1 MAKVKLPGVYFE
13 DNPRVER
20 GVSMGE
26 TGVPAFLGVAT
37 KGPLNEPVVIQ
48 SVQQFLR
55 YFGQPVKGSYLYAS
69 IWGFFMNGG
78 TRCHVIRIA
87 HVFRNGKSEMARK
100 ARYELLDRSG
110 YPTLEVFASSE
121 GSWGNQLSIEINYPD
136 AARVHN
142 FITLDILQVTR
153 STSRMNLCVGLRSIK
168 GMI

>member
-87 HVFRNGKSEMARK
+87 HVFRNGKSRFPPM
-100 ARYELLDRSG
+100 
-110 YPTLEVFASSE
+110 YPA
-121 GSWGNQLSIEINYPD
+121 
-136 AARVHN
+136 
-142 FITLDILQVTR
+142 
-153 STSRMNLCVGLRSIK
+153 C
-168 GMI
+168 